1 MVNLREKPFYLTDSQ
16 IEWVE
21 ETIRSM
27 SDEEKV
33 GQLFIN
39 LTLQRDPE
47 TIDRLVNKYHIGG
60 VRWQGGSLEEVYE
73 QNRLFQEKS
82 RIPVLIAANC
92 EAGGNGAV
100 GEGTMIA
107 TGAACGASATEQ
119 TVRDMAKVGGAEA
132 SAVGCNWTFAPVC
145 DVVSNWRNTI
155 VNTRGFGSSRNTF
168 TYQLREGPKQQ
179 NYNITVQEGTLSL
192 TQ

>member
-92 EAGGNGAV
+92 EAGGNGA
-100 GEGTMIA
+100 EKA
-107 TGAACGASATEQ
+107 
-119 TVRDMAKVGGAEA
+119 
-132 SAVGCNWTFAPVC
+132 
-145 DVVSNWRNTI
+145 
-155 VNTRGFGSSRNTF
+155 RGS
-168 TYQLREGPKQQ
+168 
-179 NYNITVQEGTLSL
+179 
-192 TQ
+192 

>member
-1 MVNLREKPFYLTDSQ
+1 MVNLKEKPFYLTDSQ

-21 ETIRSM
+21 ETIQSM
-27 SDEEKV
+27 TEDEKI

-47 TIDRLVNKYHIGG
+47 TIDRLVNQYHIGG

-73 QNRLFQEKS
+73 QNRSFQEKS

-107 TGAACGASATEQ
+107 TGAACGASDTEQ
-119 TVRDMAKVGGAEA
+119 TVRDMARVGGAEA
-132 SAVGCNWTFAPVC
+132 AAVGCNWTFAPVC
-145 DVVSNWRNTI
+145 DVVMNWRNTI
-155 VNTRGFGSSRNTF
+155 VNTRGFGND
-168 TYQLREGPKQQ
+168 P
-179 NYNITVQEGTLSL
+179 
-192 TQ
+192 

>member
-1 MVNLREKPFYLTDSQ
+1 MVNLKEKPFYLTDSQ

-73 QNRLFQEKS
+73 QNRTFQTLSK
-82 RIPVLIAANC
+82 IPTLIAANC
-92 EAGGNGAV
+92 ESGGNGAV
-100 GEGTMIA
+100 GEGTMVA
-107 TGAACGASATEQ
+107 TGAACAASHTLQ
-119 TVRDMAKVGGAEA
+119 TVRDMAAVGAEEAA
-132 SAVGCNWTFAPVC
+132 SVGCNWTFAPVC
-145 DVVSNWRNTI
+145 DVLNDLAEYDRQYEV
-155 VNTRGFGSSRNTF
+155 
-168 TYQLREGPKQQ
+168 LRQRRRLGHRVQQ
-179 NYNITVQEGTLSL
+179 GIYGRDA
-192 TQ
+192 